1 MDRIYRLRL
10 KELEIMERWL
20 EEKRRADPDLYF
32 AKKRTKEALKNIAM
46 LRWGHI
52 LTSTKLLLVQEQPH
66 TEMYLKVKQKVEE
79 VWNKWF

>member
-20 EEKRRADPDLYF
+20 QERKGLGSYKVTQKASH
-32 AKKRTKEALKNIAM
+32 NIAM
-46 LRWGHI
+46 LKWGHI